1 MKTYGTILIGCGH
14 IGLEHIA
21 EIHYRENVNLVA
33 CVDINPDAARMAAH
47 RYGAQTFGTDYR
59 PFLERDDV
67 DIVIIATYTDSHLR
81 ILKDCFAKGKHVIC
95 EKPIAGSLEDGS
107 EFVRTVKG
115 SKQKCLVAHIL
126 RHNDSYIKIKKLIDD
141 GTIGELKLIRMTQNH
156 HAMNWERYKRLL
168 GDCSPIIDCGVHY
181 TDVVQWFSGQKITK
195 VWGMGTKI
203 DDDAPTYNYGIMNFE
218 TEGGCRGFYE
228 AGWSQSTASNNTKEF
243 IGTKGRISLTLEEMR
258 SADREEGDLISVY
271 HSDTHVYET
280 INNMSQYK
288 NMYAQFMTLVDMI
301 ENDHN
306 GSPTIDEVYSAF
318 RAAVLADRAIRENR
332 IITVD

>member
-1 MKTYGTILIGCGH
+1 
-14 IGLEHIA
+14 
-21 EIHYRENVNLVA
+21 
-33 CVDINPDAARMAAH
+33 
-47 RYGAQTFGTDYR
+47 
-59 PFLERDDV
+59 
-67 DIVIIATYTDSHLR
+67 
-81 ILKDCFAKGKHVIC
+81 
-95 EKPIAGSLEDGS
+95 
-107 EFVRTVKG
+107 
-115 SKQKCLVAHIL
+115 
-126 RHNDSYIKIKKLIDD
+126 
-141 GTIGELKLIRMTQNH
+141 
-156 HAMNWERYKRLL
+156 
-168 GDCSPIIDCGVHY
+168 
-181 TDVVQWFSGQKITK
+181 
-195 VWGMGTKI
+195 
-203 DDDAPTYNYGIMNFE
+203 MNFE